1 MKLLCA
7 TAFLALVA
15 IFPGSAKQRHCM
27 FRLHV
32 EANPRDTATF
42 STAVRAQLSG
52 RQTAIERMARITEQ
66 EVVAFYP
73 YQVGKDNFGALFQ
86 LDEHGRIALDTLSI
100 ERRGSLL
107 FVLINGRPITE
118 LQIDKRVSDG
128 QVYVPSGLT
137 KADIDLMK
145 KDWRLIG
152 QKKK

>member
-7 TAFLALVA
+7 TVFLALVT
-15 IFPGSAKQRHCM
+15 IFPASAKQRHCM

-32 EANPRDTATF
+32 EANPQDTATF
-42 STAVRAQLSG
+42 STAVRAQFSG
-52 RQTAIERMARITEQ
+52 RQTAIERMARITED

-73 YQVGKDNFGALFQ
+73 YQVAKDNYGALFQ
-86 LDEHGRIALDTLSI
+86 LDEHGRIALDTLSV

-107 FVLINGRPITE
+107 FVFINGRPITE

-128 QVYVPSGLT
+128 QVYIASGLT
-137 KADIDLMK
+137 KADIELMK